1 MYVHTIDHNLCIL
14 CGKCQAECPRG
25 CIKTGKDGYPV
36 ADMDTCVGCGRCA
49 YECPAYAITIT
60 KEDNSAVENGTP
72 PCVVCDFKMP
82 CANCD
87 YKIAREVVIPKLR
100 ELLAGQGAQL
110 EAFKEVYIGYDGA
123 EHCIKALR
131 GYYKD
136 DKCPIVDSTIAKLK
150 KIMDEEL
157 L

>member
-1 MYVHTIDHNLCIL
+1 M
-14 CGKCQAECPRG
+14 
-25 CIKTGKDGYPV
+25 
-36 ADMDTCVGCGRCA
+36 
-49 YECPAYAITIT
+49 PAYNNIT
-60 KEDNSAVENGTP
+60 KEAIVSRDTP
-72 PCVVCDFKMP
+72 PVW
-82 CANCD
+82 CATKCLVPCD

-150 KIMDEEL
+150 KIMYEEL